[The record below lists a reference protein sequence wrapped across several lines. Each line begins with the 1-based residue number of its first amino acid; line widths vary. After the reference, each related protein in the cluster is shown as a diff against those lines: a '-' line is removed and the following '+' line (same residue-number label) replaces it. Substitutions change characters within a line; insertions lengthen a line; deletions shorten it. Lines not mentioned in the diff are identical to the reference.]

1 MTGQRLTGLLQEK
14 KAERH
19 AMKSSTGKQRLAMK
33 SRTGNNL
40 LFRGAT
46 QQRQYETQE
55 KYS

>member
-55 KYS
+55 KY